1 MPASDL
7 QEENQ
12 RLRTNVGVLAQ
23 ALNTTLVLFQGVLAA
38 QDWDSFCQ
46 LRDQV
51 APAVDQ
57 MAAQFQRAIGQA
69 E

>member
-1 MPASDL
+1 MPVTDL

-12 RLRTNVGVLAQ
+12 RLRTNVGVLVR
-23 ALNTTLVLFQGVLAA
+23 ALNTTLMLFQGVLAA
-38 QDWDSFCQ
+38 KDWDSFCQ
-46 LRDQV
+46 LRDQA

-57 MAAQFQRAIGQA
+57 MAAQFERATREA